1 VTDIPETRFAD
12 SGDVSIAYQAF
23 GAGPLDLVFVPGF
36 VSHIELS
43 WSLPGRGDFL
53 RSLAEFARVIQLDK
67 RGTGRSD
74 RVRHLPTLETRVE
87 DLKAVLDAAGS
98 ERAALFGIDAGG
110 STSILFATTYPE
122 RTAALILF
130 GTSAR
135 YVRSDDHPFG
145 PTSEEFVAQ
154 LARDTRRWGTLEHGL
169 EVMKLYAPSLSAG
182 DDDMARD
189 WSSYFRESASPETF
203 RSFQQI
209 NMDIDVCDLLPSVD
223 VPTLVAHRSGDRVVE
238 LGAAEFLAERIPNA
252 RFVELPGEDHTP
264 FTGEVEPLLA
274 ATREFLGEVAPP
286 IRT

>member
-1 VTDIPETRFAD
+1 
-12 SGDVSIAYQAF
+12 
-23 GAGPLDLVFVPGF
+23 
-36 VSHIELS
+36 
-43 WSLPGRGDFL
+43 
-53 RSLAEFARVIQLDK
+53 VIQLDK

-74 RVRHLPTLETRVE
+74 RVRHLPTLEMRVE

-110 STSILFATTYPE
+110 STSILFATTYPK

-145 PTSEEFVAQ
+145 PTSEEFAAQ
-154 LARDTRRWGTLEHGL
+154 LARETRRWGTLEHGL
-169 EVMKLYAPSLSAG
+169 EVVTLYAPSLSAG

-238 LGAAEFLAERIPNA
+238 LGAAQFLAERIPNA

-264 FTGEVEPLLA
+264 FTGEVEPLVA
-274 ATREFLGEVAPP
+274 ATREFLE
-286 IRT
+286 TL

>member
-1 VTDIPETRFAD
+1 VTDIPETRYAR

-43 WSLPGRGDFL
+43 WNLPGRGDFL

-67 RGTGRSD
+67 RGTGCSD
-74 RVRHLPTLETRVE
+74 RVRDLPTLETRVE

-98 ERAALFGIDAGG
+98 DRAVLFGVDAGG
-110 STSILFATTYPE
+110 STSILFAATYPE

-135 YVRSDDHPFG
+135 YVRSDRHPFG
-145 PTSEEFVAQ
+145 PTTEEFLDQ
-154 LARDTRRWGTLEHGL
+154 LARDTNRWGTLEHGL
-169 EVMKLYAPSLSAG
+169 DVMTLYAPSLSSDD

-203 RSFQQI
+203 RNFQRI
-209 NMDIDVCDLLPSVD
+209 NMEIDVCDLLPALD
-223 VPTLVAHRSGDRVVE
+223 VPTLVVHRAGDRVVE
-238 LGAAEFLAERIPNA
+238 LGAAKFLAERIPAA

-264 FTGEVEPLLA
+264 FTGEVEPLLT
-274 ATREFLGEVAPP
+274 ATRGFLAEVALV
-286 IRT
+286 RT